1 MADLT
6 NRSRFRVT
14 VKNRDD
20 LTRHFS
26 FNQLDDVEAY
36 MAEKRKQHLKPRVE
50 QLDESWLVRIRDK
63 GHKPLS
69 ATFQTRK
76 DAESFIARTTE
87 ERSRGLFV
95 DYTASLKVSLAE
107 LMVRYLLEEAPKHK
121 SYQVLA
127 YSLEGWLA
135 DSGPAGLELLNKY
148 REELPKRKLP
158 VRANKFKMRHS
169 SDELAWIH
177 KPLSEVTTV
186 DVENFI
192 GDRLE
197 AVEPGTV
204 DREIDRLKAIFKVAI
219 AVWDYPLA
227 KNPMDAVRRPKYFNE
242 RDRRISDDEERRLLE
257 ALASLDFERAV
268 EVRLSELAD
277 AALAGQTFSSNSAR
291 KKVLAKV
298 RAELLPLAQETA
310 EVVPYLQV
318 FYLFQVMTAARRGET
333 LGLPWQHVDFDA
345 KTAFLP
351 ETKNGRPRKLALR
364 EELVELLRELPR
376 STELVFDVGVDYV
389 VGAWSKACTMA
400 GITDLRIHDARHEAL
415 SRLAE
420 SGRFTLP
427 ELQVFSG
434 HRDLRMLMRYAHLCS
449 SRLARKLDE
458 CFKDST
464 KFRVHR
470 GRKVLNKAAEVP
482 LSSLTAVTDESA
494 AATTSPPVPAA
505 VAVSAQPSTSS
516 AHHAPS
522 LIVADEPAVAP
533 SVEATSARETLS
545 EVGATVIAFPAS
557 RIVRGANGEA
567 PAHMPRS
574 ESVSQAPRAG

>member
-6 NRSRFRVT
+6 NRSRFVVS

-20 LTRHFS
+20 LTKHFS
-26 FNQLDDVEAY
+26 FNKPNHAKSY
-36 MAEKRKQHLKPRVE
+36 MAKLRDQHFKPRVE
-50 QLDESWLVRIRDK
+50 QLDESWLVRIREK
-63 GHKPLS
+63 GHKALS
-69 ATFQTRK
+69 GTFKTRK
-76 DAESFIARTTE
+76 EAETFIARTTE

-95 DYTASLKVSLAE
+95 DYTVSLKVSLAE
-107 LMVRYLLEEAPKHK
+107 LVVRYLLEEAPKHK
-121 SYQVLA
+121 SHQVLA

-135 DSGPAGLELLNKY
+135 DSGPAGLALLDKY
-148 REELPKRKLP
+148 REELRKRGLP
-158 VRANKFKMRHS
+158 VRASKFKMRRS

-186 DVENFI
+186 DIENFI

-197 AVEPGTV
+197 AVESSTV
-204 DREIDRLKAIFKVAI
+204 DREIDRLKAIFRVAI

-242 RDRRISDDEERRLLE
+242 RDRRITDDEERRLLE
-257 ALASLDFERAV
+257 ALATLDFERAV
-268 EVRLSELAD
+268 EVRLSALAD
-277 AALAGQTFSSNSAR
+277 AALADLTFSSNSAR

-298 RAELLPLAQETA
+298 RAERLPLAQETA

-364 EELVELLRELPR
+364 EDLVELLRDLPR
-376 STELVFDVGVDYV
+376 GTARVFDVSVDYV

-400 GITDLRIHDARHEAL
+400 GISDLRIHDARHEAL

-420 SGRFTLP
+420 SGKFTLP

-449 SRLARKLDE
+449 SRLAKKLDE
-458 CFKDST
+458 CFKDGT

-470 GRKVLNKAAEVP
+470 GRKVLNKAAEMP
-482 LSSLTAVTDESA
+482 LSTLTAVTGESDA
-494 AATTSPPVPAA
+494 ATSPPAPAA
-505 VAVSAQPSTSS
+505 VATSAQPSMPNRHHGPSPIAAEEPVVTS
-516 AHHAPS
+516 
-522 LIVADEPAVAP
+522 
-533 SVEATSARETLS
+533 SVEATSTLDTS
-545 EVGATVIAFPAS
+545 GEAGATVIAFPAS
-557 RIVRGANGEA
+557 RIVRGANDDA
-567 PAHMPRS
+567 AVHMPRP